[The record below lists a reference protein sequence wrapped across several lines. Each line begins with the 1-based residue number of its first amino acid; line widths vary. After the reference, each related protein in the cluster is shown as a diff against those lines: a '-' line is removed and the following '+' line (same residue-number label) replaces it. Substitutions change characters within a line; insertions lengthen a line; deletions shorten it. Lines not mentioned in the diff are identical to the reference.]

1 MSGERGREEKHA
13 LKKNTLQLFVNRRK
27 QGRLHIF
34 LLSVVIFYTKLLSV
48 VLVFMDFIL
57 YSFPQGGVVMNT
69 NLVESNNRIGGVVN
83 HGMNSQS
90 DREKGIPQQVSNT
103 LSAHGSNSAEALVSN
118 MADCF
123 CSTSDSTGTA
133 ERLETYSG
141 NDTAIL
147 RSNNDIMSNKEF
159 HSCTEFEGGLN
170 TQGTINPVR
179 PLNCERREGTI
190 HSKSTY
196 DAFGVNGAL
205 FTDHHRAGFK
215 SCDVS
220 GVETTQG
227 ADCCDSEG
235 LEDAPD
241 DAQRY
246 RFEDEIADSFEEDV
260 VLSAADRFR
269 CFIHAVYDIII
280 APSYRIPKKVKKIRV
295 YPDNCFFGVC
305 PKCNNSIDREYQTF
319 CNCCGQRLDWSKLN
333 EAEEQWI
340 GRHK

>member
-1 MSGERGREEKHA
+1 
-13 LKKNTLQLFVNRRK
+13 
-27 QGRLHIF
+27 
-34 LLSVVIFYTKLLSV
+34 
-48 VLVFMDFIL
+48 
-57 YSFPQGGVVMNT
+57 MNT

-103 LSAHGSNSAEALVSN
+103 LSAHGSNSAEALVPN

-133 ERLETYSG
+133 ERLETFRG

-147 RSNNDIMSNKEF
+147 RNNNGIMSNEEF
-159 HSCTEFEGGLN
+159 YSCTEFEGGLN
-170 TQGTINPVR
+170 TQSTINPVQ
-179 PLNCERREGTI
+179 PLNSERREETI

-220 GVETTQG
+220 GVEITQG
-227 ADCCDSEG
+227 ADCCDSEGLEEG

-246 RFEDEIADSFEEDV
+246 RLEDEIEEDFEEDAALSV
-260 VLSAADRFR
+260 VDRLR
-269 CFIHAVYDIII
+269 CLLYAVYDIII
-280 APSYRIPKKVKKIRV
+280 APSYRIPKTVKKIRV

-305 PKCNNSIDREYQTF
+305 PRCNNSIDREYQTF
-319 CNCCGQRLDWSKLN
+319 CNCCGQRLDWSKLD

-340 GRHK
+340 GGNR

>member
-1 MSGERGREEKHA
+1 
-13 LKKNTLQLFVNRRK
+13 
-27 QGRLHIF
+27 
-34 LLSVVIFYTKLLSV
+34 
-48 VLVFMDFIL
+48 MDFIL
-57 YSFPQGGVVMNT
+57 YSFLQGGVVMNT
-69 NLVESNNRIGGVVN
+69 NLVENNNRIGGVMN
-83 HGMNSQS
+83 HRMNSLS

-103 LSAHGSNSAEALVSN
+103 LSAHGSNSAEALVPN

-123 CSTSDSTGTA
+123 CSPSDSTGTA

-141 NDTAIL
+141 KNIAIL
-147 RSNNDIMSNKEF
+147 QSNNSTMSNEEF

-170 TQGTINPVR
+170 TQSPINPVR

-190 HSKSTY
+190 YSKNTY

-220 GVETTQG
+220 GVEITQG

-235 LEDAPD
+235 FEDDPD
-241 DAQRY
+241 EDTQHR
-246 RFEDEIADSFEEDV
+246 RFEDVIADGFEDDV
-260 VLSAADRFR
+260 VLSVVDRIR
-269 CFIHAVYDIII
+269 CLLYAVYDIII
-280 APSYRIPKKVKKIRV
+280 APSYRIPKAVKKIRV

-319 CNCCGQRLDWSKLN
+319 CNCCGPRLDWSKLD

-340 GRHK
+340 GGNR

>member
-1 MSGERGREEKHA
+1 
-13 LKKNTLQLFVNRRK
+13 
-27 QGRLHIF
+27 
-34 LLSVVIFYTKLLSV
+34 
-48 VLVFMDFIL
+48 
-57 YSFPQGGVVMNT
+57 MNT
-69 NLVESNNRIGGVVN
+69 NLVENNSRIGGTMN
-83 HGMNSQS
+83 YRMNSQS
-90 DREKGIPQQVSNT
+90 DREKGILQQVGNT
-103 LSAHGSNSAEALVSN
+103 LLAHGSNSAEVHGSN

-179 PLNCERREGTI
+179 PLNGERREGTI

-220 GVETTQG
+220 GVEITQG
-227 ADCCDSEG
+227 ADCCDSEGLEEG

-246 RFEDEIADSFEEDV
+246 RLEDEIEEDFEEDAALSV
-260 VLSAADRFR
+260 VDRLR
-269 CFIHAVYDIII
+269 CLLYAVYDIII
-280 APSYRIPKKVKKIRV
+280 APSYRIPKTVKKIRV

-305 PKCNNSIDREYQTF
+305 PRCNKSIDREYQDF
-319 CNCCGQRLDWSKLN
+319 CNCCGQMLDWSKLD
-333 EAEEQWI
+333 EAEEEWI
-340 GRHK
+340 GGNR

>member
-1 MSGERGREEKHA
+1 M
-13 LKKNTLQLFVNRRK
+13 
-27 QGRLHIF
+27 
-34 LLSVVIFYTKLLSV
+34 
-48 VLVFMDFIL
+48 
-57 YSFPQGGVVMNT
+57 
-69 NLVESNNRIGGVVN
+69 N

-103 LSAHGSNSAEALVSN
+103 LSAHGSNSAEALVPN

-141 NDTAIL
+141 NDTATL
-147 RSNNDIMSNKEF
+147 WSNNGIMSNEEF
-159 HSCTEFEGGLN
+159 YSCTEFDGGLN
-170 TQGTINPVR
+170 TQSTINPVR
-179 PLNCERREGTI
+179 PLNCERPEGSI
-190 HSKSTY
+190 YSKSTY
-196 DAFGVNGAL
+196 DAFGVNAAL

-246 RFEDEIADSFEEDV
+246 RFEDEIADSFEEDI

-319 CNCCGQRLDWSKLN
+319 CNCCGQRLDWSKLD

>member
-1 MSGERGREEKHA
+1 MQYFDGTWLKFCRGTWPKR
-13 LKKNTLQLFVNRRK
+13 
-27 QGRLHIF
+27 
-34 LLSVVIFYTKLLSV
+34 
-48 VLVFMDFIL
+48 
-57 YSFPQGGVVMNT
+57 
-69 NLVESNNRIGGVVN
+69 
-83 HGMNSQS
+83 
-90 DREKGIPQQVSNT
+90 
-103 LSAHGSNSAEALVSN
+103 
-118 MADCF
+118 ADCF
-123 CSTSDSTGTA
+123 CTTSDATGTA

-147 RSNNDIMSNKEF
+147 RSNKEF

-246 RFEDEIADSFEEDV
+246 RLEDEIEEDFEEDATLSV
-260 VLSAADRFR
+260 VDRIR
-269 CFIHAVYDIII
+269 CLLYAVYDIII
-280 APSYRIPKKVKKIRV
+280 APSYRIPKTVKKIYV
-295 YPDNCFFGVC
+295 YPDNCFFGV
-305 PKCNNSIDREYQTF
+305 
-319 CNCCGQRLDWSKLN
+319 
-333 EAEEQWI
+333 
-340 GRHK
+340 

>member
-1 MSGERGREEKHA
+1 
-13 LKKNTLQLFVNRRK
+13 
-27 QGRLHIF
+27 
-34 LLSVVIFYTKLLSV
+34 
-48 VLVFMDFIL
+48 
-57 YSFPQGGVVMNT
+57 MNT
-69 NLVESNNRIGGVVN
+69 NLVENNSRIGGTMN
-83 HGMNSQS
+83 HRMNFQS
-90 DREKGIPQQVSNT
+90 DREKGISQLVGNT
-103 LSAHGSNSAEALVSN
+103 LLAHGSNSAEVHGSN

-190 HSKSTY
+190 YSKNTY
-196 DAFGVNGAL
+196 DAFGVNGTL

-227 ADCCDSEG
+227 ADCWDSEG

-246 RFEDEIADSFEEDV
+246 RLEDEIEEDFEEDAALSV
-260 VLSAADRFR
+260 VDRFCCSASSR
-269 CFIHAVYDIII
+269 YRRNSSSKSFWRKGSSSLNTANHTSAV
-280 APSYRIPKKVKKIRV
+280 
-295 YPDNCFFGVC
+295 
-305 PKCNNSIDREYQTF
+305 
-319 CNCCGQRLDWSKLN
+319 
-333 EAEEQWI
+333 
-340 GRHK
+340 

>member
-1 MSGERGREEKHA
+1 
-13 LKKNTLQLFVNRRK
+13 
-27 QGRLHIF
+27 
-34 LLSVVIFYTKLLSV
+34 
-48 VLVFMDFIL
+48 
-57 YSFPQGGVVMNT
+57 MNT
-69 NLVESNNRIGGVVN
+69 NLVENNNRIAGVMN
-83 HGMNSQS
+83 YRMNSLS
-90 DREKGIPQQVSNT
+90 DREKGIPQQVGNT
-103 LSAHGSNSAEALVSN
+103 LLAHGSNSAEVHGSN

-123 CSTSDSTGTA
+123 CSTCDSTGTA

-170 TQGTINPVR
+170 TQSTINPVQ
-179 PLNCERREGTI
+179 PLNGERREGTI

-196 DAFGVNGAL
+196 DAFGVNGSL
-205 FTDHHRAGFK
+205 FTNHHRAGFK

-246 RFEDEIADSFEEDV
+246 RLEDEIEEDFEEDAALSV
-260 VLSAADRFR
+260 VDRMKNLRLIIFKIIKITCPLSPTILFRIVLFVRFM
-269 CFIHAVYDIII
+269 
-280 APSYRIPKKVKKIRV
+280 
-295 YPDNCFFGVC
+295 DNPFLL
-305 PKCNNSIDREYQTF
+305 QTF
-319 CNCCGQRLDWSKLN
+319 PLWFSSHFFYTASC
-333 EAEEQWI
+333 
-340 GRHK
+340 